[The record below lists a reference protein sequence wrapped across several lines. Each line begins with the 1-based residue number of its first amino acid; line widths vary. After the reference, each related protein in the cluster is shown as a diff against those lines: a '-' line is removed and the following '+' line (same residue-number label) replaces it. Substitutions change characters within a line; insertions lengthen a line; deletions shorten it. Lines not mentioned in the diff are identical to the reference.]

1 MLAMTLDVS
10 SLPSLSEHVIAY
22 RDEEAFRPCEPWHHV
37 ELTIGYQAGAAITT
51 SPQHL
56 GSGRDILSDYQ
67 PKTELGR
74 KLLALRRAYLAAGGQ
89 LLSPAALDEELR
101 SRRGGVSDV

>member
-10 SLPSLSEHVIAY
+10 SLPSLSEPVIAY
-22 RDEEAFRPCEPWHHV
+22 RHEVAFRPCEPWHHV

-67 PKTELGR
+67 PKTELGK